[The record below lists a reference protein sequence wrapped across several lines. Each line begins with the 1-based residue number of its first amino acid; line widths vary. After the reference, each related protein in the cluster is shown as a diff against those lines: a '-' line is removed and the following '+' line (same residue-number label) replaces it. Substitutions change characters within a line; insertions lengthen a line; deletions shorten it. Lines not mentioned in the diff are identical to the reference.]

1 MPVFIGALIGALV
14 SAAGTIVG
22 RVLVSLGLGYAV
34 FQGLDAS
41 LAWAKAYVIT
51 KISATGA
58 QTLAAAGALKV
69 GVCIS
74 IIFSALTMRLILGG
88 MQSGGVLRKLVH
100 KS

>member
-1 MPVFIGALIGALV
+1 MPVFIAALLGALV

-22 RVLVSLGLGYAV
+22 RVLISLGLGYVV
-34 FQGLDAS
+34 FEGLEAS
-41 LAWAKAYVIT
+41 VDWAKAYVIA
-51 KISATGA
+51 KISAEGA

-69 GVCIS
+69 GVCIN
-74 IIFSALTMRLILGG
+74 IIFSAITMRLILGG